1 MFYVSSYDGLKLIE
15 VSLTYAKYSVQA
27 NVPSIY
33 AISLHYY

>member
-15 VSLTYAKYSVQA
+15 VSLTYSVQA